1 MNDSVKIPTWFYV
14 VCTIAL
20 LWNGMGIA
28 AFIMDATMSPEAL
41 SALPEAQ
48 QQVYNNTPQWA
59 MIAYGVAVFAGFLG
73 CLLMLLKKSLAL
85 PLLILSLAAVLVQM
99 YAGFFVTNS
108 FEVFGPGGLI
118 MPIMVIVVAILLILL
133 ARSAKAK
140 NWIR

>member
-14 VCTIAL
+14 VIIIAL
-20 LWNGMGIA
+20 LWNAMGIA

-59 MIAYGVAVFAGFLG
+59 MIAYGLAVFAGFFG

-85 PLLILSLAAVLVQM
+85 PALILSLVAVLVQM
-99 YAGFFVTNS
+99 YAGFFITNS
-108 FEVFGPGGLI
+108 FDVFGPGGLI
-118 MPIMVIVVAILLILL
+118 MPIMVIIIAVLLIFL
-133 ARSAKAK
+133 ARSAKVK
-140 NWIR
+140 GWIK